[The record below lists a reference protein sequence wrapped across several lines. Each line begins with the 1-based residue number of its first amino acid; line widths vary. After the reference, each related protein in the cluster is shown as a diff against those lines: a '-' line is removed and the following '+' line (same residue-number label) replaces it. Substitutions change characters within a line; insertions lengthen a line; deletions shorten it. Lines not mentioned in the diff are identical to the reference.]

1 MNGWVILSLI
11 VNIIWGVI
19 IGYTIAMVWRMNS
32 RINKISRMQDLM
44 AMRDILESEITEIKK
59 PAKKKTTKKTT
70 TKKSTKK
77 GDK

>member
-44 AMRDILESEITEIKK
+44 AMRDILESEITEIEK
-59 PAKKKTTKKTT
+59 PEKKKTTKKT

>member
-44 AMRDILESEITEIKK
+44 AMRDILESKVLEIEKS
-59 PAKKKTTKKTT
+59 AKKKTTKKS

>member
-59 PAKKKTTKKTT
+59 STKKKTTKKT

>member
-19 IGYTIAMVWRMNS
+19 VGYTIAMVWRMNS

-44 AMRDILESEITEIKK
+44 AMRDILESEITETKK
-59 PAKKKTTKKTT
+59 PAKKT

>member
-44 AMRDILESEITEIKK
+44 AMRDILESEITEIEKST
-59 PAKKKTTKKTT
+59 KKKTTKKT

>member
-1 MNGWVILSLI
+1 
-11 VNIIWGVI
+11 
-19 IGYTIAMVWRMNS
+19 MNS

-44 AMRDILESEITEIKK
+44 AMRDILESKVLEIEKS
-59 PAKKKTTKKTT
+59 AKKKTTKKS

>member
-11 VNIIWGVI
+11 VNIVWGVI

-32 RINKISRMQDLM
+32 RINKISTLQDLM
-44 AMRDILESEITEIKK
+44 AVRDILEFELTEAKK
-59 PAKKKTTKKTT
+59 PAKKKTTKK
-70 TKKSTKK
+70 STKK